1 MRSALRA
8 GYQPALAALRADS
21 VFPDESA
28 RARDARRRAVTGRRV
43 DPDRAR
49 HAALAVVEPSVRQEE
64 RRDLVSRDHACDG
77 PATGR
82 DDGAPSSRRDAG
94 TSPRAPWRSR
104 CSRCGRR
111 SRRASRARPRAD
123 SSRARSAS
131 SGTSGEAESRELRGE
146 RKADVPLTADAD
158 ARVALADPAG
168 EVGRDHSCFMHH
180 ALPRWARRSTGTP
193 ATRLGRAGVPRRWSG
208 RSRRGSECRA
218 RPTNA

>member
-8 GYQPALAALRADS
+8 GDQPALAAFRADP

-131 SGTSGEAESRELRGE
+131 SGTSGVCERPALRVVTTERSEANKNIENTNSQGDRG
-146 RKADVPLTADAD
+146 
-158 ARVALADPAG
+158 
-168 EVGRDHSCFMHH
+168 SC
-180 ALPRWARRSTGTP
+180 RR
-193 ATRLGRAGVPRRWSG
+193 
-208 RSRRGSECRA
+208 RSRRSRVARTPRRA
-218 RPTNA
+218 EGRRTPDR